1 VRHYDRPRHYIR
13 APLMKTYEPGEA
25 PFVPLPGE
33 TYELPFLIRNT
44 YGGVRLL
51 RAWQ

>member
-25 PFVPLPGE
+25 PFVSLPCE